1 MPQPTIE
8 LVEPEGSA
16 ASSTAFASGMRMS
29 LPHRVWLLA
38 EAFLRQECGVQLPS
52 SLAGELESRLG
63 PLALSHGFSNAHD
76 FVMHAI
82 HAGASVTLREALLD
96 AVLPRETGFYREP
109 EFWSEFE
116 RAVAPALSRTTGEIT
131 VWCAGAASGEE
142 VWSLAM
148 SLATSWPSLFRRV
161 RIVGTDVSTHAVLRA
176 TNAVYPGATVRGAV
190 SDDRVRAC
198 LDVTDRDHYRVKETL
213 RAKVSWR
220 THNLLDTRPAARDC
234 HAILCR
240 GVLRDMD
247 DFTRQEVLDLL
258 VGALRPDG
266 WLGLGLDTALDG
278 AEVTQ
283 GWARIA

>member
-1 MPQPTIE
+1 MPQPIAE
-8 LVEPEGSA
+8 YVEPEVSA
-16 ASSTAFASGMRMS
+16 ETPSGPSSGIFTVS
-29 LPHRVWLLA
+29 HRVWEVVA
-38 EAFLRQECGVQLPS
+38 TFLRAEYGVRPPDS
-52 SLAGELESRLG
+52 FEGMLESRL
-63 PLALSHGFSNAHD
+63 AQMAIDHGFSSAYE
-76 FVMHAI
+76 FAMGAA
-82 HAGASVTLREALLD
+82 HAGASLTLREALVD
-96 AVLPRETGFYREP
+96 AMLPRDTGFYREP

-116 RAVAPALSRTTGEIT
+116 RAVAPSLSRTTGEIT

-198 LDVTDRDHYRVKETL
+198 LDATDRDHYRVKETL

-234 HAILCR
+234 HAIICR